1 MGSPKRARIEAALSG
16 GRPDRVPVGFWQHTP
31 TLDGDVM
38 TFVRATVGSFE
49 RYDLDFIKLTP
60 RMPTAILD
68 WGVTLG
74 TFHPH
79 RGFYFASKRGVT
91 EPDDWSALQRIA
103 PDAGSQAQQLA
114 ALRATRAAAG
124 PDVPILVTL
133 FSPAMAASFVAD
145 DATFARHLREAPDR
159 LRAGLTTITQTIA
172 DFATACVQAG
182 ADGFL
187 YGIKHASARVL
198 PWDEYAPLDAQFDR
212 PLARAL
218 RDQTWF
224 TIAHLHGQELAFDR
238 FLDYPAHAL
247 NWYDRVDGPQL
258 DRARAKKPDGI
269 FAGGVD
275 HERTLLIGT
284 PDEVRFE
291 VRDAIAQTGG
301 RGFIVAP
308 GCTAPVSAPD
318 ENIRAMREAVEESK
332 R

>member
-1 MGSPKRARIEAALSG
+1 MATTKRARIEAALAG
-16 GRPDRVPVGFWQHTP
+16 ERPDRVPVGFWQHFP
-31 TLDGDVM
+31 TLDDNVDA
-38 TFVRATVGSFE
+38 FVRATLEAFE

-68 WGVTLG
+68 WGVKLG

-79 RGFYFASKRGVT
+79 RGFYFASERGVT
-91 EPDDWSALQRIA
+91 EPDQWLALERIA
-103 PDAGSQAQQLA
+103 PDAGSQAPQLE
-114 ALRATRAAAG
+114 ALRKVRAAAG
-124 PDVPILVTL
+124 PDVPVLMTL
-133 FSPAMAASFVAD
+133 FSPVMAASFVAD
-145 DATFARHLREAPDR
+145 DATFTRHLRQYPEA
-159 LRAGLTTITQTIA
+159 LRAGLLTIAQTIA
-172 DFATACVQAG
+172 DFAEASVDAG

-198 PWDEYAPLDAQFDR
+198 PWLDYAPLDVAFDR
-212 PLARAL
+212 PLARIL
-218 RDQTWF
+218 SERSWF

-258 DRARAKKPDGI
+258 DRALEKKPDGV

-275 HERTLLIGT
+275 HERTLIIGT

-291 VRDAIAQTGG
+291 VRDAIAQTNGT
-301 RGFIVAP
+301 GFILAP
-308 GCTAPVSAPD
+308 GCTAPVTVPEA
-318 ENIRAMREAVEESK
+318 NLRAMREAVEESK